1 MRLIERRIG
10 LLFAV
15 FLGMLALA
23 GLRAGWL
30 GVVKA
35 DALRKAAATQQTA
48 RVTVPARRGAITDRN
63 GIELAVSQPAL
74 TVAATPYLIKDP
86 VKVAAKLAKPLRTP
100 KDKLLRQLSRRD
112 TGFAYLARRV
122 PAIRARRVERM
133 KIEGLEFIPEA
144 RRTYPRDFLAS
155 QLLGSVGAEG
165 KGLSGLEYSLDG
177 TLRGRT
183 ASAAWSRT
191 RSARRSRCA
200 RRARPS
206 PARTSR

>member
-48 RVTVPARRGAITDRN
+48 QVIVPARRGAITDRN
-63 GIELAVSQPAL
+63 GIELAVSQPAT

-86 VKVAAKLAKPLRTP
+86 VKVAAKLAKPLRRRPRTSCCASSPAATP
-100 KDKLLRQLSRRD
+100 ASP
-112 TGFAYLARRV
+112 TS
-122 PAIRARRVERM
+122 PAAC
-133 KIEGLEFIPEA
+133 P
-144 RRTYPRDFLAS
+144 
-155 QLLGSVGAEG
+155 
-165 KGLSGLEYSLDG
+165 
-177 TLRGRT
+177 
-183 ASAAWSRT
+183 
-191 RSARRSRCA
+191 RSA
-200 RRARPS
+200 
-206 PARTSR
+206 PAASSG